1 MTELE
6 LNAGGDADKEIER
19 LPSLVPGLDAILC
32 GGWLRGGLYIVRGPP
47 GTGKTILGSQII
59 YSHAA
64 LGRRA
69 LFITVLG
76 ENHGRM
82 MQHLRPMRFFDP
94 SLLPDPL
101 TYINA

>member
-6 LNAGGDADKEIER
+6 PDISGDADGEIER

-32 GGWLRGGLYIVRGPP
+32 GGFLRGGLYIVRGAP

-64 LGRRA
+64 SGRRT

-82 MQHLRPMRFFDP
+82 MQHLRPMRFFRPVRCSPPGD
-94 SLLPDPL
+94 L
-101 TYINA
+101 NGW